1 MSRLPVASGRDVVAA
16 LQRLGYQ
23 IARQRGSHMRLRHPS
38 DPRRKPTTV
47 PDHRE
52 LKPGTLHAILRDANL
67 SVEELRALL

>member
-1 MSRLPVASGRDVVAA
+1 VSRLPVVSGRDVVAA

-23 IARQRGSHMRLRHPS
+23 IAQQRGSHIRLRHPS

-47 PDHRE
+47 PDHPE